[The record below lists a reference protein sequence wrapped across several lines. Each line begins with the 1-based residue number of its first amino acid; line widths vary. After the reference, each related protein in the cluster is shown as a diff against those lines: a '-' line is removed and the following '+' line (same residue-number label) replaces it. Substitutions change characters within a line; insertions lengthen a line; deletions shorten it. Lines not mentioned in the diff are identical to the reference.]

1 MFRTVFAATFLMSLS
16 PAASTAG
23 FVGAYIWGGTL
34 TSRHASGSAERFYD
48 SVDHALAA
56 GFDTIRFKIGVGQV
70 ADYALGPDPCAGR
83 QSLACYGRVM
93 FASPAWD
100 NPRLRRVII
109 TTIDFACDTY
119 RHGNG
124 NGCLVASQLTANAA
138 AIQAEYADL
147 YTVLKARFGT
157 RPIQFI
163 IDNWEGDNFAY
174 CGDSG
179 RFAANV
185 NGFAKTC
192 KASWPKG
199 QTNQQRVQALLQWV
213 GYKQA
218 AATRFL
224 SANPTFSL
232 IVAAEFNIYTLFS
245 VQCSRSGVCSAA
257 TDTLFDAIAAAGGL
271 PYCSWSSYDSEGP
284 PDGGFLAASRAIV
297 KVCKNLFIG
306 EAGYDLRRFSKLAAI
321 DLFKALYQIQSIPGV
336 VGVVPWHAFDSN
348 ARAETYGL
356 WTPRGF
362 PQVIDLMG
370 PLRPTAQ
377 PPPNSRDKRPV
388 PTADVRPKDQR

>member
-1 MFRTVFAATFLMSLS
+1 MGSARAWPSQAPARINISAKAMFLIIDTSRFKPDGVRLRRSSSVLRWIFAMFRTVFAATFLMSLS

-70 ADYALGPDPCAGR
+70 ADYALGPDPCAER

-271 PYCSWSSYDSEGP
+271 PYCSWSSYDSEG
-284 PDGGFLAASRAIV
+284 ASR
-297 KVCKNLFIG
+297 
-306 EAGYDLRRFSKLAAI
+306 RRVPCR
-321 DLFKALYQIQSIPGV
+321 IPS
-336 VGVVPWHAFDSN
+336 D
-348 ARAETYGL
+348 RQGL
-356 WTPRGF
+356 QEPFHR
-362 PQVIDLMG
+362 
-370 PLRPTAQ
+370 
-377 PPPNSRDKRPV
+377 
-388 PTADVRPKDQR
+388 